1 MFKNSIL
8 SICMLFCYIFS
19 FAQEKDCTIE
29 LKGRIFDADTKLP
42 MSGVSVTLSPSNRQ
56 TMTDGHGYFS
66 FRELCAGSVEITVS
80 SLGYT
85 DEKRHLQLTSN
96 QTINFQLTHS
106 DVVLHDVEVIG
117 HAPTQRSTA
126 KIISLSEQQMDESR
140 GENLAQ
146 ALSKIAG
153 VSTLNTGSNIAKPV
167 INGMHSNRV
176 LIMNNGI
183 RQEGQQ
189 WGAEHAPEIDPFTA
203 KKLSVVKGA
212 ESVRYGAD
220 AIGGVV
226 LVDPAP
232 MPIDKTL
239 GGELHAVGASNGRS
253 GTFSGT
259 LEGNIKKWN
268 NLAWRAQGTYKK
280 AGSIK
285 TANYYLGNT
294 GVNEI
299 DFSTAL
305 SYNTPIAKF
314 DAYYSHYDTELGIFT
329 GAHIGT
335 LEDIQ
340 AIIDNGRPFLTYDFS
355 YDIASPRQRVKH
367 DLAKL
372 KAHHDFANGASLD
385 VQYAFQ
391 RDHRQEYDIRRGDR
405 DAIPSLNLQLTTQS
419 MDISYDH
426 LKSNGLRTIVGTS
439 HIMQVNNN
447 IPGTLTI
454 PIIPNYDS
462 YTGGIYGI
470 ERLVK
475 NHYELEA
482 GLRYDYKYF
491 DAAGYRLDLN
501 NPTGTEENYGQELYG
516 GTRTFHN
523 ITGSLG
529 AVWHPNAKWDLRSN
543 LGLAWRPPS
552 ANELYSSG
560 LHHGAAL
567 YEIGDDQLQSERSY
581 KWVNSAH
588 YEDEKWR
595 FDIDL
600 YGQYIHDYIYAQ
612 PSSGEF
618 IQTVRGTFPV
628 FRYEQSNAR
637 FWGLDLNAQYQINT
651 QLNYHVNAA
660 MVRAKN
666 VSDGTYLPYIPSDRV
681 THGLRWEVPATNQ
694 EGTTRW
700 TSPFIQ
706 VDHQYVARQS
716 RYEPESDYAAPPAA
730 YHLFNAVAGIKYKAN
745 SAHTLGMSLGVDNL
759 TNTLYKD
766 YMNRFRYYTHE
777 MGRNITLRIQY
788 IF

>member
-1 MFKNSIL
+1 MFKNSVL
-8 SICMLFCYIFS
+8 FSCMLFCYTLL

-42 MSGVSVTLSPSNRQ
+42 MSGVSITLSPSNRQ
-56 TMTDGHGYFS
+56 TLTDGHGYFS
-66 FRELCAGSVEITVS
+66 FRQLCSGTIDIVVS
-80 SLGYT
+80 SLGYK
-85 DEKRHLQLTSN
+85 DEKLHVQLREN
-96 QTINFQLTHS
+96 QSINFQLTHS
-106 DVVLHDVEVIG
+106 DIVLHDVEVIG
-117 HAPTQRSTA
+117 HTSAHRSTS

-146 ALSKIAG
+146 ALSKITG
-153 VSTLNTGSNIAKPV
+153 VSTLSTGNNIAKPV
-167 INGMHSNRV
+167 IHGMHSNRV

-189 WGAEHAPEIDPFTA
+189 WGAEHAPEIDPFAA

-232 MPIDKTL
+232 MPIDKAL
-239 GGELHAVGASNGRS
+239 GGEVHAVGASNGRAA
-253 GTFSGT
+253 TFSGM
-259 LEGNIKKWN
+259 LEGNVKQWN

-280 AGSIK
+280 AGNVQ
-285 TANYYLGNT
+285 TADYYLGNT
-294 GVNEI
+294 GINEI
-299 DFSTAL
+299 DFSAAL

-335 LEDIQ
+335 LDDIQ
-340 AIIDNGRPFLTYDFS
+340 AIIANGRPFSTYDFE
-355 YDIASPRQRVKH
+355 YGIASPRQRVKH

-372 KAHHDFANGASLD
+372 KAHRDFSNGASLD

-391 RDHRQEYDIRRGDR
+391 SDRRQEYDIRRGGR
-405 DAIPSLNLQLTTQS
+405 DGIPSLDLQLTTQS
-419 MDISYDH
+419 LDISYDR
-426 LKSNGLRTIVGTS
+426 LKANGLRSIIGTN
-439 HIMQVNNN
+439 HTLQVNNN

-475 NHYELEA
+475 DHYELEA
-482 GLRYDYKYF
+482 GLRYDYKTF
-491 DAAGYRLDLN
+491 DASGYRLNLI
-501 NPTGTEENYGQELYG
+501 NPSGNDENYGQELYG

-523 ITGSLG
+523 FTGSLG
-529 AVWHPNAKWDLRSN
+529 AVWHPTSKWDLRSN
-543 LGLAWRPPS
+543 LGLAWRPPN

-560 LHHGAAL
+560 LHHGTAL
-567 YEIGDDQLQSERSY
+567 YEIGDDQLHSEQSY

-588 YEDEKWR
+588 YEDAQWR
-595 FDIDL
+595 FGIDL
-600 YGQYIHDYIYAQ
+600 YGQYIQNYIYAQ

-628 FRYEQSNAR
+628 FRYRQSNAR
-637 FWGLDLNAQYQINT
+637 FWGIDLQAQYQIDR
-651 QLNYHVNAA
+651 QLNYHVNAS
-660 MVRAKN
+660 MVRAKD
-666 VSDGTYLPYIPSDRV
+666 VSDNIYLPYIPSDRV
-681 THGLRWEVPATNQ
+681 RHGLRWEAL
-694 EGTTRW
+694 GTHSESTKRW
-700 TSPFIQ
+700 TSPFFQI
-706 VDHQYVARQS
+706 DHQYVARQN

-730 YHLFNAVAGIKYKAN
+730 YHLFHAIAGIKYKAN
-745 SAHTLGMSLGVDNL
+745 NTHTIGMSLGIENL

-777 MGRNITLRIQY
+777 MGRNFTLRIQY